1 MNRLHDATVKYRV
14 VQNELNVK
22 FVYILIGRVLVFGRE
37 PEGGGWAPGDGTYE
51 YNHYENDIVCLH

>member
-1 MNRLHDATVKYRV
+1 MNLLHDETVKYRV
-14 VQNELNVK
+14 EQYELNAK
-22 FVYILIGRVLVFGRE
+22 LVYILFGCVLVFGRE